1 MSITK
6 KLEKLGVKNIEVLA
20 FHEPIQDE
28 DILAYHFDLE
38 DTHYLIEKVEETN
51 TYTLYRDIPEA
62 MEEIV
67 FSTNWK
73 WKLFEVLNLLVSGDK
88 EQNNKQ
94 LESELNLKNSEL
106 LMVEKALT
114 YYLICHGKKMSD
126 KTYELGQELLFKI
139 VAITTQSFEEKK
151 EEE

>member
-6 KLEKLGVKNIEVLA
+6 KLQKLGAKNIEVKA

-28 DILAYHFDLE
+28 DILTYHFDLV
-38 DTHYLIEKVEETN
+38 DSHYLIEKVEETN
-51 TYTLYRDIPEA
+51 AYTLYRDIPNM
-62 MEEIV
+62 MEETV

-73 WKLFEVLNLLVSGDK
+73 WQLFEVLNLLVSGDR

-106 LMVEKALT
+106 SMVEKALT
-114 YYLICHGKKMSD
+114 YYLIYQGKRMSD
-126 KTYELGQELLFKI
+126 RTYELGQELLFRI
-139 VAITTQSFEEKK
+139 VSITTQGFEEK

>member
-1 MSITK
+1 MYDCSPQNLTFSLKYGIFYISTK
-6 KLEKLGVKNIEVLA
+6 KCN
-20 FHEPIQDE
+20 
-28 DILAYHFDLE
+28 
-38 DTHYLIEKVEETN
+38 
-51 TYTLYRDIPEA
+51 
-62 MEEIV
+62 
-67 FSTNWK
+67 
-73 WKLFEVLNLLVSGDK
+73 LFEVLNLLVSGDK

-114 YYLICHGKKMSD
+114 YYLIYHGKKMSD

-139 VAITTQSFEEKK
+139 VSITTQSFEEK

>member
-6 KLEKLGVKNIEVLA
+6 KLEKLGAKNIEVSA

-51 TYTLYRDIPEA
+51 TYTLYRDIPEV

-73 WKLFEVLNLLVSGDK
+73 WQLFEVLNLLVSGDK

-114 YYLICHGKKMSD
+114 YYLIYHGKKMSD
-126 KTYELGQELLFKI
+126 KAYELGQELLFKI
-139 VAITTQSFEEKK
+139 VSITTQSFEEK